1 VTDLALLDGRATA
14 AVSDQL
20 VAVYRAAMGAAPFFE
35 TEVETGWFAEELAGE
50 VEEDGY
56 RCWVATED
64 DRVVGFAYG
73 LPTPEI
79 PADGWYGLVREAVGP
94 AAAERWLAGQFAV
107 VWIAVRPDHRGSGLG
122 RRLLERLLAEA
133 GTDRAWL
140 ITHDLDSPARALY
153 RSLGFRQLGHGPLG
167 WHDADRVV
175 LGAELPPASP
185 PGGPQPDPPG
195 SGPQPGG

>member
-1 VTDLALLDGRATA
+1 MTDLARLDGRGAA

-35 TEVETGWFAEELAGE
+35 TEVEAGWFAEELAGE

-56 RCWVATED
+56 RCWWRPRTTGWSAS
-64 DRVVGFAYG
+64 
-73 LPTPEI
+73 PTACPRPRSPPTAGTAWSGRPSARPPPSAGW
-79 PADGWYGLVREAVGP
+79 PASSPWS
-94 AAAERWLAGQFAV
+94 
-107 VWIAVRPDHRGSGLG
+107 GSPSTPTTGGGLG

-153 RSLGFRQLGHGPLG
+153 RSLGFLQLGHGPLG
-167 WHDADRVV
+167 WRDADQVV

-185 PGGPQPDPPG
+185 PVA
-195 SGPQPGG
+195 SGP